1 MRLRRAGHVA
11 WRRVGDETVLIHLK
25 KKRIYVLNPSGGF
38 FWHQLDG
45 SRDESALLG
54 ALALET
60 SERGDAANRVASFL
74 EHLREADLVET
85 STHEKSAASTPG
97 VPSADYPF
105 DQFVPPEL
113 IWQEEIRNFGASCAF
128 VSGAS
133 GACDQIPTT

>member
-11 WRRVGDETVLIHLK
+11 WRRVGDETVLIHLQ

-54 ALALET
+54 ALALE
-60 SERGDAANRVASFL
+60 SSDQGDAAHRVESFF
-74 EHLREADLVET
+74 ERLREADRVET
-85 STHEKSAASTPG
+85 PADEESAAPTPEG
-97 VPSADYPF
+97 PIPDYPF
-105 DQFVPPEL
+105 DHFVPPEL
-113 IWQEEIRNFGASCAF
+113 VWQEEIRNFGASCAF